1 MVMDMTVGKPIRS
14 ILRFFVPV
22 LLGNLLQQV
31 YSMTDS
37 AIVSHFLGVKAFAGV
52 SATGS
57 LNFLI
62 LGFALGLCGGFAI
75 ASAEKWILQG

>member
-37 AIVSHFLGVKAFAGV
+37 AIVSIFWG
-52 SATGS
+52 
-57 LNFLI
+57 
-62 LGFALGLCGGFAI
+62 
-75 ASAEKWILQG
+75 